1 MVGVVDK
8 TWGLLLLLLLPV
20 GAKERVRGEETANL
34 FHYLWGLN
42 SKCGQRLAGDSA
54 LQLSSVQGLRFLVL
68 AFGVANILS
77 VVEQVADHGSAPTMI
92 LNENKPFVTS
102 LASREHVCIYIFYKE
117 NICVW
122 SLNGRDP
129 EHITR
134 FPRAD
139 SARIIVRFQ
148 S

>member
-1 MVGVVDK
+1 MK
-8 TWGLLLLLLLPV
+8 LLQLLLSV
-20 GAKERVRGEETANL
+20 RVRGEETANL
-34 FHYLWGLN
+34 LFVLWGLN
-42 SKCGQRLAGDSA
+42 SKCGSSRHSA
-54 LQLSSVQGLRFLVL
+54 AILEALVL

-77 VVEQVADHGSAPTMI
+77 VVEQVADHDSAPTMI
-92 LNENKPFVTS
+92 LNENKPIVTS